1 MLRPVLFW
9 KRALCVSTSIGAS
22 TRFVCA
28 WPGASAIG
36 PADELVPAIFSSAAA
51 AEGASRLNDWR
62 ALTHPKWKEL
72 YKCGVTCPVNPAM
85 MASRSVGAFDVR
97 SEERRVGNG
106 GR

>member
-1 MLRPVLFW
+1 MFRPVLFW

-72 YKCGVTCPVNPAM
+72 YKCGVTCPVNISM
-85 MASRSVGAFDVR
+85 MAYRSVGVLVLALAYTTRILF
-97 SEERRVGNG
+97 
-106 GR
+106 